1 MDEWLN
7 KLSEISSTK
16 DASGL
21 PLYQRLIESISQ
33 MIADGRMSDAM
44 RLPPDTAMAAHLGI
58 SHITWAK
65 VLNELRKRGVV
76 ERSRQ
81 RGTFI
86 RKPCR
91 SPHAATF
98 GKSSIAVFMDT
109 ITPAN
114 INMDYMGTLY
124 TELAAAGFNAAFISA
139 AENRNIQYEQI
150 ISAMNSNE
158 YSGGIIWSI
167 LDEAQINS
175 VISNRPFNWPLIFT
189 NTDHA
194 PTAPLKHDLVCY
206 DGVSGINKEVK
217 KFLRSGGKKII
228 FLIHEIHLFWRGLSQ
243 IERIH
248 EIFAEAGISPKN
260 IEVIR
265 CKDAVKNP
273 EKLVNRQDDSL
284 LILAAPLEINL
295 LSATLKENGIPLDS
309 LMPALAFTATG
320 QPPELTWSLPSYIF
334 DAAEL
339 ARQSVSCL
347 LRRIKEPSADFH
359 HIMIQGR
366 ATGENNDDFV

>member
-1 MDEWLN
+1 M
-7 KLSEISSTK
+7 
-16 DASGL
+16 
-21 PLYQRLIESISQ
+21 
-33 MIADGRMSDAM
+33 
-44 RLPPDTAMAAHLGI
+44 
-58 SHITWAK
+58 
-65 VLNELRKRGVV
+65 
-76 ERSRQ
+76 
-81 RGTFI
+81 
-86 RKPCR
+86 
-91 SPHAATF
+91 
-98 GKSSIAVFMDT
+98 
-109 ITPAN
+109 
-114 INMDYMGTLY
+114 
-124 TELAAAGFNAAFISA
+124 
-139 AENRNIQYEQI
+139 
-150 ISAMNSNE
+150 
-158 YSGGIIWSI
+158 
-167 LDEAQINS
+167 
-175 VISNRPFNWPLIFT
+175 
-189 NTDHA
+189 
-194 PTAPLKHDLVCY
+194 
-206 DGVSGINKEVK
+206 
-217 KFLRSGGKKII
+217 
-228 FLIHEIHLFWRGLSQ
+228 SQ

-320 QPPELTWSLPSYIF
+320 QPPELTWPLPSYIF

>member
-7 KLSEISSTK
+7 KLSEISGSK
-16 DASGL
+16 DSSGL

-44 RLPPDTAMAAHLGI
+44 RLPPDTVMAAQLGI

-86 RKPCR
+86 RKPRR
-91 SPHAATF
+91 SPNAAVS

-114 INMDYMGTLY
+114 INMDYMGTIYSGLV
-124 TELAAAGFNAAFISA
+124 AAGFQPAFISA
-139 AENRNIQYEQI
+139 AENRNIQYEQV
-150 ISAMNSNE
+150 ISAMTSNE

-175 VISNRPFNWPLIFT
+175 VIARRPSNWPLIFT

-194 PTAPLKHDLVCY
+194 PALPLKHDLVCY

-217 KFLRSGGKKII
+217 KFLRSGGKKVI
-228 FLIHEIHLFWRGLSQ
+228 FLVHEIHLFWRGLSQ
-243 IERIH
+243 IGRIH
-248 EIFAEAGISPKN
+248 EIFAEAGIPPEN
-260 IEVIR
+260 LEVIR

-273 EKLVNRQDDSL
+273 EKLVERQDDSL

-295 LSATLKENGIPLDS
+295 LSTALKSRGIPLDS

-320 QPPELTWSLPSYIF
+320 QPPESTWTLPSYVF
-334 DAAEL
+334 DASEL
-339 ARQSVSCL
+339 AKQSIRCL
-347 LRRIKEPSADFH
+347 LRRIKEPSAQFH
-359 HIMIQGR
+359 HIMIQGKLNR
-366 ATGENNDDFV
+366 EKNDDFV

>member
-1 MDEWLN
+1 MEEWLN
-7 KLSEISSTK
+7 KLSEISGSK
-16 DASGL
+16 DSSGL

-33 MIADGRMSDAM
+33 MIADGRLSDAM
-44 RLPPDTAMAAHLGI
+44 RLPPDTVMAAQLGI

-86 RKPCR
+86 RKPRR
-91 SPHAATF
+91 SPQAES
-98 GKSSIAVFMDT
+98 GKNAVAVFMDT

-114 INMDYMGTLY
+114 INMEYMGTIY
-124 TELAAAGFNAAFISA
+124 SELTAAGFHAAFISA
-139 AENRNIQYEQI
+139 AENRNIQYEQVV
-150 ISAMNSNE
+150 SAMNSGE

-175 VISNRPFNWPLIFT
+175 VISQRPFNWPLIFT

-194 PTAPLKHDLVCY
+194 PTAPFKHDLVCY
-206 DGVSGINKEVK
+206 DGISGITKEVK

-228 FLIHEIHLFWRGLSQ
+228 FLVHEIHLFWRGLSQ

-248 EIFAEAGISPKN
+248 EIFASAGIPPEN
-260 IEVIR
+260 LEVVR

-273 EKLVNRQDDSL
+273 EKLIDREDDSM

-295 LSATLKENGIPLDS
+295 LSSALKSRGIPLDS

-320 QPPELTWSLPSYIF
+320 QAPESTWTLPSYLF
-334 DAAEL
+334 DASEL
-339 ARQSVSCL
+339 ARQSVRCL
-347 LRRIKEPSADFH
+347 LRRIKQPSEEFH
-359 HIMIQGR
+359 HMMIQGCL
-366 ATGENNDDFV
+366 TGGKNNDFI